1 MNVSS
6 ASPAALPF
14 VIVCLSMIGCSS
26 ASPPAAPATQ
36 SKHDDH
42 AHDHDHDHGH
52 DDDHA
57 HPKTLAEGVSGLQK
71 LFAGLKT
78 ALAPEK
84 VDADDADEAVHGIAH
99 LLEDLRG
106 IAAKATLGD
115 DAKAAVTKALDELE
129 DCFGKVDEAFHA
141 GDDPAEP
148 PAKVLAS
155 VVERIEAAIKTLEE
169 VK

>member
-1 MNVSS
+1 MNVPV

-14 VIVCLSMIGCSS
+14 VIVCLSLIGCSP
-26 ASPPAAPATQ
+26 ASPSAAPPTP
-36 SKHDDH
+36 SKHDD
-42 AHDHDHDHGH
+42 HDHDHDHAH
-52 DDDHA
+52 ADDHA
-57 HPKTLAEGVSGLQK
+57 HPKTLAAGVTGLQK
-71 LFAGLKT
+71 LFARLKA
-78 ALAPEK
+78 ALAAEK
-84 VDADDADEAVHGIAH
+84 VDADDADESVHGIAH

-115 DAKAAVTKALDELE
+115 QAKAAATKALDELE

-141 GDDPAEP
+141 GDDKAEP

-155 VVERIEAAIKTLEE
+155 VAERIEAAIKALEE